1 MGKITYNYDFLKEWM
16 QRNRLLIKDV
26 AAAIGT
32 TSYQSVNRWA
42 DDHKPLNIEAM
53 LKLVNAFD
61 DLLLEDFFMID
72 GHPMIERLGDGRTL
86 RNKKAAADP
95 APPADCKSDN
105 EKDIII
111 ASLEKQIKL
120 QESRIE
126 SQRETI
132 VTQKMLIDELRGNK
146 HLYDM
151 GHDLMVSEP
160 AVDDR

>member
-1 MGKITYNYDFLKEWM
+1 MGKITYNYDFLKDWM

-42 DDHKPLNIEAM
+42 DSHKPLNIEAM
-53 LKLVNAFD
+53 LKLINAFD

-86 RNKKAAADP
+86 RNKKATA
-95 APPADCKSDN
+95 APPADRTSDR
-105 EKDIII
+105 EKDLIIESQKKEI
-111 ASLEKQIKL
+111 NML
-120 QESRIE
+120 QERVA

-160 AVDDR
+160 VVDDR